1 MFIRIF
7 IMRKNIFGR
16 QFSRDTNQ
24 RKALFK
30 SLVSSLILNGSIKTT
45 LEKAKAI
52 KGDIDKIVNK
62 AKKGDNVLKT
72 QLLQR
77 HLGIDAMSKLIRD
90 IAPRFTDRNSGYTKM
105 IKLGRRFSDN
115 AAMVLME
122 WVVKPEMKNDI
133 KELSA
138 GKVEEK
144 SKTKKTA
151 VKIAKKETKKK
162 VNKK

>member
-151 VKIAKKETKKK
+151 VKIDKKEKKKK